1 MAMNETAK
9 PARPGPGAGSGRRS
23 RAKARR
29 NTDSELD
36 FGDMK
41 DHLGYRLRRAQLAS
55 FQDFKASFAAL
66 DMRPTQYSVM
76 ALIHY
81 NPGRKQSEI
90 AAALGIKRSNFVS
103 LMDELERRKLAER
116 RKAEGDRRS
125 HALFLTPEGERMMKK
140 LERAHRRH
148 QAHLIARIGA
158 ENSELLLGL
167 LRRISGSEI
176 PEDDGSDE

>member
-1 MAMNETAK
+1 MAMNDGGN
-9 PARPGPGAGSGRRS
+9 PARAQPRGGPGRR
-23 RAKARR
+23 ARVNSQANR
-29 NTDSELD
+29 RDELD

-41 DHLGYRLRRAQLAS
+41 EHLGYRLRRAQLAS
-55 FQDFKASFAAL
+55 FQDFRTSFASL

-76 ALIHY
+76 VLIHY

-125 HALFLTPEGERMMKK
+125 HALFLTEEGERLMKK

-148 QAHLIARIGA
+148 QDHLIARVGD
-158 ENSELLLGL
+158 ENRELLLEL
-167 LRRISGSEI
+167 LRRISGAET
-176 PEDDGSDE
+176 PEDSGGDD

>member
-1 MAMNETAK
+1 MAMDETVK
-9 PARPGPGAGSGRRS
+9 PARAGPATAAGRR
-23 RAKARR
+23 RRVNARGGR
-29 NTDSELD
+29 DGELD
-36 FGDMK
+36 FGDMR

-76 ALIHY
+76 VLIHY

-116 RKAEGDRRS
+116 RKAQGDRRS
-125 HALFLTPEGERMMKK
+125 HALFLTAEGERMMKK

-148 QAHLIARIGA
+148 QEHLIARVGE
-158 ENSELLLGL
+158 ENGDLLLDL
-167 LRRISGSEI
+167 LKRISGTTPVE
-176 PEDDGSDE
+176 EDGSD